1 MSAEQG
7 EIINRTLADVDVAEG
22 NLRELGKIW
31 DARLRFEQ
39 EQIAQIPVPLPG
51 QESSEDDVINMGLHV
66 KNIRLLAPLMRVADQ
81 VEMSHQETR
90 TQRLE
95 TLFLYDGIL
104 QEDTVAHIF
113 SFYGYPFPSEASPDA
128 QTTPAVE
135 ELEAVTTIAPRGA
148 DGEMVRRRSRNDGRR
163 KEERYAGIVAD
174 ALINNFPQQ
183 TERRLTTS
191 DLKLAANTT
200 THPSRYIKELKSTLE
215 VRGFHL
221 KEIQS
226 VHRHG
231 GKEKEYEIEPIV
243 VKSPDHRSPQ
253 EETVIFSNP
262 INTSADNIT
271 RAAVE
276 NGTPFDTF
284 SSPATV
290 EPDSGVKSFE
300 HAITL
305 KIAQLYRQIL
315 DITNRNPKAI
325 KDGKLLPKAIVQ
337 ILHRNRLL
345 ESWKQLDP
353 AGEIPYTENVS
364 MEPIVFAYLIALL
377 KYPKIALNPMMIEAA
392 KKSRDTLRKEV
403 DFTEADLDDAD
414 DKDEVDDEDD
424 EDIGDIGIDGYEP
437 PRRIKHEFS
446 TQPRNPYLKRLRRYH
461 VTDDE

>member
-1 MSAEQG
+1 MAAEQG
-7 EIINRTLADVDVAEG
+7 EIISSLTDIDTLVGIVGVPMDEWEFQRNKLEVS
-22 NLRELGKIW
+22 
-31 DARLRFEQ
+31 
-39 EQIAQIPVPLPG
+39 IANIPVPHP
-51 QESSEDDVINMGLHV
+51 SEEPPEDNAIEMALQVRKLRI
-66 KNIRLLAPLMRVADQ
+66 LAVLAELAMQVPL
-81 VEMSHQETR
+81 ETR
-90 TQRLE
+90 AQRLQTLKSFSAKGIVKEE
-95 TLFLYDGIL
+95 TMARI
-104 QEDTVAHIF
+104 IF
-113 SFYGYPFPSEASPDA
+113 FYENSPPEASPDA